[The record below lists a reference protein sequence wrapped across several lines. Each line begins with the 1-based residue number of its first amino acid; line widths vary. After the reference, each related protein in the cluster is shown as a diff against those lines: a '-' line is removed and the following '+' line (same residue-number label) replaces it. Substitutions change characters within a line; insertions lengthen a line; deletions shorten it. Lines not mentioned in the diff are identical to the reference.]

1 MITLHHLDYSR
12 STRVLWLLEELGL
25 EYELVRYRREPGEP
39 APDEL
44 KRIHPLGKSP
54 VIVDGD
60 LVLAESSA
68 ILRYLDRRYGASRLT
83 PADEAGRALHD
94 EWIDYVEGSLAL
106 PVLVTLI
113 GGTELPERISLSM
126 ATALTKD
133 WRYIANAVT
142 PGPYLM
148 GEQLTLADMQMSYL
162 VAIANRAGMLAG
174 HEAVE
179 DYLEVLLSSPALQRA
194 LARGGPMT
202 PSTKTG
208 RYKT

>member
-25 EYELVRYRREPGEP
+25 DYNLVRYRRNPGGP

-54 VIVDGD
+54 VIVDGE

-68 ILRYLDRRYGASRLT
+68 ILRYLDRHYGASRFT

-113 GGTELPERISLSM
+113 GGSDLPKRISSSM
-126 ATALTKD
+126 TAALTKD
-133 WRYIANAVT
+133 WRHIANAVT

-148 GEQLTLADMQMSYL
+148 GDQLTLADMQMSYI
-162 VAIANRAGMLAG
+162 VAMAYRAGMMDG
-174 HEAVE
+174 YEAVAN
-179 DYLEVLLSSPALQRA
+179 YLATLLRSPALQRA
-194 LARGGPMT
+194 VARGGAMT

-208 RYKT
+208 HDET

>member
-1 MITLHHLDYSR
+1 MITLHHLHYSR
-12 STRVLWLLEELGL
+12 STRVLWLLEQLGL
-25 EYELVRYRREPGEP
+25 EYELVRYRREPGGP

-68 ILRYLDRRYGASRLT
+68 ILRYLDRRYGGSRFT
-83 PADEAGRALHD
+83 PADEVGRALHD

-113 GGTELPERISLSM
+113 GGTELPQRISSSM
-126 ATALTKD
+126 SAALAKD
-133 WRYIANAVT
+133 WRHISHTLT

-148 GEQLTLADMQMSYL
+148 GNQLTLADMQMSYL
-162 VAIANRAGMLAG
+162 VAIARSAGMLAR
-174 HEAVE
+174 HEPITN
-179 DYLEVLLSSPALQRA
+179 YLDTLLSLPALQRA
-194 LARGGPMT
+194 LAQGGPMT
-202 PSTKTG
+202 LSSA
-208 RYKT
+208 